1 MLNDNGGVVR
11 EAFKKKTQKSLE
23 IFQTGGG
30 EGPSQIQTFFWI
42 LKASLIDDSEDN
54 EKEDSCGNSS
64 CEFSFWFEDVYYR
77 YG

>member
-11 EAFKKKTQKSLE
+11 EAFKKKTKKFGNFPNQ
-23 IFQTGGG
+23 GGG
-30 EGPSQIQTFFWI
+30 LSQIQTFFWI

>member
-30 EGPSQIQTFFWI
+30 GVSVKSKLFFWI